1 MESIFEVKCC
11 FDASQKIEIFEI
23 NSDITMKKLGILL
36 TLFAFVLVIHANAQD
51 QATGAVITFKEK
63 SVDFGDIVQGAKVEH
78 TFTLTNSGT
87 VPLVI
92 SNVAATC
99 GCTIPSWPKE
109 PIAPGKSAEIKV
121 SFNSAGKMGKQNS
134 VVRIYSNASEPIEKV
149 SLISNVLP
157 KTN

>member
-1 MESIFEVKCC
+1 M
-11 FDASQKIEIFEI
+11 
-23 NSDITMKKLGILL
+23 TMKKVGILF
-36 TLFAFVLVIHANAQD
+36 TLLALVFAFNANAQE
-51 QATGAVITFKEK
+51 ATSGAAITFKEK
-63 SVDFGDIVQGAKVEH
+63 SIDFGDIVQGDKVSH
-78 TFTLTNSGT
+78 TFQLTNSGT
-87 VPLVI
+87 TPLII

-99 GCTIPSWPKE
+99 GCTVPLWPKE

-157 KTN
+157 KTD

>member
-1 MESIFEVKCC
+1 MIRKNSKYLKF
-11 FDASQKIEIFEI
+11 
-23 NSDITMKKLGILL
+23 NSDKTMKKLGILL
-36 TLFAFVLVIHANAQD
+36 TLFAFVLVFQANAQD
-51 QATGAVITFKEK
+51 QASGAVITFKEK

-78 TFTLTNSGT
+78 VFTLTNTGT

-99 GCTIPSWPKE
+99 GCTVPSWPKE
-109 PIAPGKSAEIKV
+109 PVAPGKSAEIKV
-121 SFNSAGKMGKQNS
+121 SFNSSGKMGKQNS

-149 SLISNVLP
+149 SLISNILP

>member
-1 MESIFEVKCC
+1 
-11 FDASQKIEIFEI
+11 
-23 NSDITMKKLGILL
+23 MKKLGLL
-36 TLFAFVLVIHANAQD
+36 FTVFALVFAFNANAQE
-51 QATGAVITFKEK
+51 QSGAAITFKEK
-63 SVDFGDIVQGAKVEH
+63 SIDFGDITQGDKVEH
-78 TFTLTNSGT
+78 TFQLTNTGSA
-87 VPLVI
+87 PLII

-99 GCTIPSWPKE
+99 GCTVPSWPKE
-109 PIAPGKSAEIKV
+109 PIAPGKTSEIKV